1 MKKVIISFAILFAT
15 KLSTAQTYLIG
26 GLNVANISTNSNGK
40 TEDNNALLS
49 FNAGFLHRFD
59 LSKVIDIETGVSV
72 TGKGSKAETNF
83 TNNDYVKSTFNPI
96 YLEVPLN
103 AVVKI
108 TDIANNGI
116 FFHAGPYIA
125 VGIGGKSKTE
135 SKIGVVQS
143 NSSSKIQFSN
153 DDPFTSQQDDA
164 NYNKLKRFDYGLNA
178 GVGISFSKA
187 LIRLNYGLGLSK
199 INSTQSN
206 NSVDDKNKY
215 RVVSLNIAFNLN

>member
-1 MKKVIISFAILFAT
+1 MKKIILSMAIVAIAQ
-15 KLSTAQTYLIG
+15 LSKSQTYLIG
-26 GLNVANISTNSNGK
+26 GVNLANITKNSEGK

-49 FNAGFLHRFD
+49 FNAGLLHRFD
-59 LSKVIDIETGVSV
+59 LSKVVDIETGLSI

-83 TNNDYVKSTFNPI
+83 TNNDYVKATFNPI

-103 AVVKI
+103 AVIKV

-125 VGIGGKSKTE
+125 VGVGGKSKTE
-135 SKIGVVQS
+135 SRIGVVQS
-143 NSSSKIQFSN
+143 NSSSKIAFSN

-187 LIRLNYGLGLSK
+187 LLRLNYGLGLAK
-199 INSTQSN
+199 INSTESN
-206 NSVDDKNKY
+206 NSIDDKNKY
-215 RVVSLNIAFNLN
+215 RVLSLNIAFNLN

>member
-1 MKKVIISFAILFAT
+1 MKKVILCVAILTAMQFS
-15 KLSTAQTYLIG
+15 KAQTYLIG
-26 GLNVANISTNSNGK
+26 GLNVANITKNSEGK
-40 TEDNNALLS
+40 VEDNNALLS

-59 LSKVIDIETGVSV
+59 LSKVVDIETGLSV

-83 TNNDYVKSTFNPI
+83 TNNDYVKSTFNPV

-103 AVVKI
+103 AVIKV

-125 VGIGGKSKTE
+125 MGIAGKSKTE
-135 SKIGVVQS
+135 SRIGVIQS
-143 NSSSKIQFSN
+143 NSSSKIEFSN
-153 DDPFTSQQDDA
+153 DNPFTSQQDDA

-187 LIRLNYGLGLSK
+187 LIRLNYGLGLAK

-206 NSVDDKNKY
+206 NSVDEKNKY
-215 RVVSLNIAFNLN
+215 RVVSLNIAFKLN